1 MFESY
6 IGTIVKLPSRMQV
19 KGWIPCHGQ
28 SLQIQFYSALYALIQ
43 NTYGSESVLTFKLPD
58 LRQKRED
65 GSYYSVGEVMKDGT
79 HYMDSFICVEGVF
92 PDLIR

>member
-43 NTYGSESVLTFKLPD
+43 NTYGSESVLTFK
-58 LRQKRED
+58 E
-65 GSYYSVGEVMKDGT
+65 
-79 HYMDSFICVEGVF
+79 
-92 PDLIR
+92 